1 MKYKKIMLILITAI
15 FLVSIA
21 GVCASDVNYTIV
33 TSEDNLEIDKT
44 ADDTIGVGEDTD
56 LASSEENEILT
67 EGEQT
72 FANLNTTINGNA
84 DKDIYL
90 NGNYKYSSGDDSFK
104 NGIIIDRDV
113 NIYGNGHTINGSG
126 EARIFQVNGGNV
138 VFYNITFINGNA
150 GNYGFGGAIN
160 GNCKA
165 INCTFK
171 ENHAYSGGAMSGGS
185 AVNCTFTGNTAE
197 SSSGAMWYGSA
208 VNCTFSGNSAE
219 MGGGAMGGGS
229 AVNCIFTGNSAVGGG
244 AMGDGSAVNC
254 IFSGNSAEWDGGAM
268 RGGSA
273 VNCTFSG
280 NSAEWAGGAMSG
292 GSAVNCTFSGNS
304 AEDGGA
310 MFDGSA
316 VNCTFS
322 GNSAEMVGGAMFYV
336 CYLECY
342 GQKDEYE
349 SCKELSLFFD
359 VKDFTSTYNSNKEFI
374 ISLKSQNGNVI
385 FIDVDVVIFKDDVVV
400 RSYSSLSGDS
410 LIFDLAVGNYTAE
423 LKITYPNLDPQPKNI
438 AITINKA
445 TPKIEVTAKES
456 TYPNAI
462 VNVKTDVSGE
472 YMVTVGDKTQIVT
485 LEAGVA
491 QDIAFTGLAANETG
505 YAVNVTNMDIEN
517 CTKVFNDTSK
527 AVVHKATPK
536 IEVSA
541 SDVTYPSDVVVTV
554 KSDVDGTC
562 VVKVGDKN
570 ETGVLVA
577 GVATDVNLGVFNVDT
592 YVIIVEYVENANY
605 TSAVN
610 DTENVTVRKANS
622 TLTVDNIVLDYGE
635 TTNVTA
641 ITEGATGITAKIND
655 TNVTVVNNFT
665 IPISGLAAG
674 NYTLTVTTIPDGDHN
689 PATKTVNITV
699 NKAGTE
705 ITLSNETLYLK
716 AGDIVSDLA
725 NLTPADA
732 GDLTFQSSNDD
743 IAIAADGTIYARVKG
758 NVTVT
763 VSFAGTDN
771 YAAAESKT
779 IMVYVTLKDASV
791 SVENETLNL
800 NVNEKYEFN
809 PTANPSFL
817 AVQYSSSNESVV
829 TVTDYGLVR
838 AVGEGTA
845 IITLAVGNNQ
855 TYAINTTNV
864 TVTVSLNDASIS
876 LNNSTLDLFIDDT
889 FTIVAT
895 TTPAGL
901 NVTYVQD
908 DSGVYTVDSNGV
920 VTALKTGTG
929 NILVKVG
936 GDGVYVENST
946 EIPVIVSKAPTEIA
960 ADPIAATYNANKDL
974 VITLKD
980 SNGNPIGGL
989 NITVDFNGT
998 KNYTTDT
1005 SGQVK
1010 IPTNGLAANIY
1021 DVLISFN
1028 GTDKYLNSSNTTTV
1042 SIYKESSRAD
1052 TKPLT
1057 TDYNVHKYLVVG
1069 LKDNEGNPIRNADVS
1084 IEIHGVTYKCRSDD
1098 SGDARLIIRLNPG
1111 TYTAK
1116 ITFDNVNYTGFT
1128 QYVTVIVKKLTP
1140 KLTAK
1145 KKTFKKSK
1153 KVKKYTVTLKA
1164 NSKALAKVKLTLK
1177 VKGKTYKAKTNSKG
1191 KAVFK
1196 IKNLKKKGTFKAKI
1210 KFAGNTYYN
1219 AVTKTVKI
1227 KIK

>member
-15 FLVSIA
+15 FLASIA
-21 GVCASDVNYTIV
+21 GVCAADANDTIV

-44 ADDTIGVGEDTD
+44 TDDTIGVGEDTD

-72 FANLNTTINGNA
+72 FSQLNETINGNA

-126 EARIFQVNGGNV
+126 EARIFKINSGNV
-138 VFYNITFINGNA
+138 VFYNITFVNGTVT
-150 GNYGFGGAIN
+150 GNTGYGGAIN

-185 AVNCTFTGNTAE
+185 AVNCTFFGND
-197 SSSGAMWYGSA
+197 A
-208 VNCTFSGNSAE
+208 VF
-219 MGGGAMGGGS
+219 GGAMNDGS
-229 AVNCIFTGNSAVGGG
+229 AVNCIFTGNDAGYGG
-244 AMGDGSAVNC
+244 AMY
-254 IFSGNSAEWDGGAM
+254 
-268 RGGSA
+268 GGSA
-273 VNCTFSG
+273 VNCTFTG
-280 NSAEWAGGAMSG
+280 NTAAG
-292 GSAVNCTFSGNS
+292 
-304 AEDGGA
+304 DGGA
-310 MFDGSA
+310 MNDGSA
-316 VNCTFS
+316 VNCTFT
-322 GNSAEMVGGAMFYV
+322 GNTARDGGAMFDV
-336 CYLECY
+336 CYQDCY

-349 SCKELSLFFD
+349 YCKELSLFFD

-385 FIDVDVVIFKDDVVV
+385 FINVDVVIFKDDVVV

-410 LIFDLAVGNYTAE
+410 LIFDLAAGNYTAE

-592 YVIIVEYVENANY
+592 YVIIAEYVENANY
-605 TSAVN
+605 TSVVN

-674 NYTLTVTTIPDGDHN
+674 NYTLTVTTIADEDHN
-689 PATKTVNITV
+689 PVTKTVKITV
-699 NKAGTE
+699 NKAHTE
-705 ITLSNETLYLK
+705 ILIVNETIDLK
-716 AGDIVSDLA
+716 VGDETIVA
-725 NLTPADA
+725 TLTPADA
-732 GDLTFQSSNDD
+732 GNVTFTSSNVSVVDFDD
-743 IAIAADGTIYARVKG
+743 EG
-758 NVTVT
+758 NVIAQGKGQAIIT
-763 VSFAGTDN
+763 VSFAGNNN
-771 YAAAESKT
+771 YAAAENRT
-779 IMVYVTLKDASV
+779 
-791 SVENETLNL
+791 
-800 NVNEKYEFN
+800 
-809 PTANPSFL
+809 
-817 AVQYSSSNESVV
+817 
-829 TVTDYGLVR
+829 
-838 AVGEGTA
+838 
-845 IITLAVGNNQ
+845 
-855 TYAINTTNV
+855 V
-864 TVTVSLNDASIS
+864 TVTVSLNNANVTVGNDTCDLKVGEAYAINATKHPDTILLDITYTSSNSSVATVDEKGIVTAVGVGS
-876 LNNSTLDLFIDDT
+876 AVITVEVGDDEIYAKNSTT
-889 FTIVAT
+889 
-895 TTPAGL
+895 
-901 NVTYVQD
+901 
-908 DSGVYTVDSNGV
+908 
-920 VTALKTGTG
+920 
-929 NILVKVG
+929 VKV
-936 GDGVYVENST
+936 T
-946 EIPVIVSKAPTEIA
+946 VSKVPTEIA

-989 NITVDFNGT
+989 NITVDLNGT

-1005 SGQVK
+1005 SGQVR

-1021 DVLISFN
+1021 DVGISFN
-1028 GTDKYLNSSNTTTV
+1028 GTENYLNSSNTTTV
-1042 SIYKESSRAD
+1042 SIYKESSRVD

-1069 LKDNEGNPIRNADVS
+1069 LKDNEGNPIRNADAF

-1098 SGDARLIIRLNPG
+1098 AGDARLIIRLNPG

-1164 NSKALAKVKLTLK
+1164 NNKALAKVKLTLK

-1196 IKNLKKKGTFKAKI
+1196 IKKLTKKGTYKAKV

>member
-1 MKYKKIMLILITAI
+1 MREKMKYKKIMLILITTI
-15 FLVSIA
+15 FLASIA
-21 GVCASDVNYTIV
+21 SVCAADANDTIV

-44 ADDTIGVGEDTD
+44 TDDAIGVGEDTD
-56 LASSEENEILT
+56 LASSEEIEILT
-67 EGEQT
+67 ADEQS
-72 FANLNTTINGNA
+72 FAQLNETINGNI

-90 NGNYKYSSGDDSFK
+90 NSNYKYSRGDDSFK

-126 EARIFQVNGGNV
+126 EARIFKINSGNV
-138 VFYNITFINGNA
+138 VFYNITFVNGTVT
-150 GNYGFGGAIN
+150 GNTGFGGVIN

-165 INCTFK
+165 INCTFE
-171 ENHAYSGGAMSGGS
+171 ENHAYSGGAMYG
-185 AVNCTFTGNTAE
+185 
-197 SSSGAMWYGSA
+197 GSA
-208 VNCTFSGNSAE
+208 VNCTFSGNSAQKD
-219 MGGGAMGGGS
+219 GGAMWYGS
-229 AVNCIFTGNSAVGGG
+229 AVNCIFSGNSAAEDGG
-244 AMGDGSAVNC
+244 AMCGGSAVNC
-254 IFSGNSAEWDGGAM
+254 IFSGNSAEWYGGAM
-268 RGGSA
+268 FGGSA

-280 NSAEWAGGAMSG
+280 NSAAEDGGAMWQ

-304 AEDGGA
+304 AQKDGGA
-310 MFDGSA
+310 MWGGSA
-316 VNCTFS
+316 VNCTFT
-322 GNSAEMVGGAMFYV
+322 GNYAVRDGGAMFYV

-374 ISLKSQNGNVI
+374 ISLKSQNGDVI
-385 FIDVDVVIFKDDVVV
+385 FINVDVVIFKDDVVV

-410 LIFDLAVGNYTAE
+410 LIFDLAAGNYTAE

-491 QDIAFTGLAANETG
+491 QDISFTGLAANETG

-592 YVIIVEYVENANY
+592 YMIIVEYVENANY
-605 TSAVN
+605 TS
-610 DTENVTVRKANS
+610 VTRNA
-622 TLTVDNIVLDYGE
+622 
-635 TTNVTA
+635 
-641 ITEGATGITAKIND
+641 
-655 TNVTVVNNFT
+655 
-665 IPISGLAAG
+665 
-674 NYTLTVTTIPDGDHN
+674 
-689 PATKTVNITV
+689 
-699 NKAGTE
+699 
-705 ITLSNETLYLK
+705 
-716 AGDIVSDLA
+716 
-725 NLTPADA
+725 
-732 GDLTFQSSNDD
+732 
-743 IAIAADGTIYARVKG
+743 
-758 NVTVT
+758 TVT
-763 VSFAGTDN
+763 VNRA
-771 YAAAESKT
+771 KT
-779 IMVYVTLKDASV
+779 EL
-791 SVENETLNL
+791 
-800 NVNEKYEFN
+800 
-809 PTANPSFL
+809 TA
-817 AVQYSSSNESVV
+817 
-829 TVTDYGLVR
+829 D
-838 AVGEGTA
+838 A
-845 IITLAVGNNQ
+845 IIT
-855 TYAINTTNV
+855 TYS
-864 TVTVSLNDASIS
+864 VS
-876 LNNSTLDLFIDDT
+876 
-889 FTIVAT
+889 
-895 TTPAGL
+895 
-901 NVTYVQD
+901 
-908 DSGVYTVDSNGV
+908 
-920 VTALKTGTG
+920 
-929 NILVKVG
+929 
-936 GDGVYVENST
+936 
-946 EIPVIVSKAPTEIA
+946 
-960 ADPIAATYNANKDL
+960 KDL

-989 NITVDFNGT
+989 NITVDFNGA
-998 KNYTTDT
+998 KNYTTD
-1005 SGQVK
+1005 SKGQVK
-1010 IPTNGLAANIY
+1010 ISTMGLAANIY
-1021 DVLISFN
+1021 DVGISFN
-1028 GTDKYLNSSNTTTV
+1028 GTDNYLNSSNTTTV
-1042 SIYKESSRAD
+1042 RIYKESSRVD

-1069 LKDNEGNPIRNADVS
+1069 LKDNEGNPIRNADAF

-1098 SGDARLIIRLNPG
+1098 AGDARLIIRLNPG

-1153 KVKKYTVTLKA
+1153 KVKKYTVTLKD
-1164 NSKALAKVKLTLK
+1164 NNGKAIKKAKVTIKIGK
-1177 VKGKTYKAKTNSKG
+1177 KTYKATTNAKG
-1191 KAVFK
+1191 KAIFK
-1196 IKNLKKKGTFKAKI
+1196 IKKLTKKGKYKATVKYN
-1210 KFAGNTYYN
+1210 GNYLYN
-1219 AVTKTVKI
+1219 KVSKTVKI
-1227 KIK
+1227 KLK